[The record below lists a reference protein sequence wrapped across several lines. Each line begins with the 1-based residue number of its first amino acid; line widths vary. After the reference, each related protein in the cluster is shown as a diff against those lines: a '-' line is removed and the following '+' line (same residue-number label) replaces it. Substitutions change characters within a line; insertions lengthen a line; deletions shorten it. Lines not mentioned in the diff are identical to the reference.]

1 MNILIYGSG
10 GIGGFLGAFLL
21 KSNFQIFFLA
31 RETPTKNL
39 AKMD

>member
-21 KSNFQIFFLA
+21 KSNFQIFLA